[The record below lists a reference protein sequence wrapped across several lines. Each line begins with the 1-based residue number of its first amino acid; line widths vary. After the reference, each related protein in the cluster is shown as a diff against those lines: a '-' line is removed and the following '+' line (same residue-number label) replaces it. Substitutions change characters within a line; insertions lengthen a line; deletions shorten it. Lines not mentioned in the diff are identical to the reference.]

1 MRIAGLLCFLIVD
14 LFIFIYNSME
24 SVILIISRTLA
35 GLGAGALTLLMS
47 TLVSATSSEKRT
59 SAIANFFIAAA
70 VGEIVGPLIAYLTI
84 SVKFT
89 VSDFQFDSFNLV
101 GVWTFMIF
109 CLTFPWAFRSF
120 VANPSNNISSSNNS
134 NSNNNEKI
142 KLGAIVIIII
152 VISIMIV

>member
-1 MRIAGLLCFLIVD
+1 
-14 LFIFIYNSME
+14 ME
-24 SVILIISRTLA
+24 SSYIDHKPHVSWFRCRCIDIIRYT
-35 GLGAGALTLLMS
+35 GFCNF
-47 TLVSATSSEKRT
+47 SEKRT
-59 SAIANFFIAAA
+59 SAIANFSIAAA

-120 VANPSNNISSSNNS
+120 GQQIHQIISHQVIIATVIIMR
-134 NSNNNEKI
+134 KI